1 MPYRDVASRQ
11 VLIWACTAVGARM
24 PVAMAP
30 LALVFLVRERPG
42 GYTLG
47 AILAAVYVLG
57 EIVGAPVLGMRLRPA
72 HARLHLSV
80 GLAAGA
86 AGFAGPGAFPGAH
99 PAVLG
104 GFAFVAGAAPAAA
117 TGGLRTLLTALVPER
132 AAAQALSVESMLTA
146 GVWAVSPAAVAGL
159 ALGVAPRVPLLL
171 AAALMASSVAGLR
184 LLPAA
189 WGPDGT
195 DRADGTDDAGA
206 PADRRGAGGRG
217 DPGGAGG
224 ADSAGDPGA
233 AGGAGDP
240 GDRAGARGAGRT
252 GGVPLRLLTGAWPV
266 YVTGAA
272 SLTLL
277 GLSELVLPALLEQRG
292 IGVGWSGP
300 LLTGMAVGG
309 GLGAF
314 AYGLWAW
321 PGRLRTRS
329 VVLMAGTS
337 VCVTLAAL
345 TPDAAGIAVALV
357 VGGTLQSAAM
367 LTRNLSLREALP
379 PHVLAAG
386 YSVMYAAAGA
396 GYAATGSLA
405 GALLKVAAPSTAI
418 LAGVGL
424 TVVLTA
430 VGWWGEARA
439 ARRSPQGGDHVV
451 SPAPAGSRPRAGSP
465 APAVPGAE
473 GTAVRGR
480 SDPEG
485 RL

>member
-1 MPYRDVASRQ
+1 MSYRDVATRQ
-11 VLIWACTAVGARM
+11 VLIWCCTAVGARM

-42 GYTLG
+42 GYSLG
-47 AILAAVYVLG
+47 AILAAAYVVG
-57 EIVGAPVLGMRLRPA
+57 EIVGAPVLGMRLRPER
-72 HARLHLSV
+72 ARVHLAL
-80 GLAAGA
+80 GLAAGS
-86 AGFAGPGAFPGAH
+86 AGFAGLGALPAAH

-104 GFAFVAGAAPAAA
+104 GFAAVAGAAPAAA

-171 AAALMASSVAGLR
+171 AAALMAWSVAGLW

-189 WGPDGT
+189 WGVDGT
-195 DRADGTDDAGA
+195 VD
-206 PADRRGAGGRG
+206 PRGE
-217 DPGGAGG
+217 
-224 ADSAGDPGA
+224 
-233 AGGAGDP
+233 
-240 GDRAGARGAGRT
+240 DRAGAS
-252 GGVPLRLLTGAWPV
+252 PLRVLTGAWPV

-277 GLSELVLPALLEQRG
+277 GLAELVLPALLEQRG
-292 IGVGWSGP
+292 VGVGWSGP

-314 AYGLWAW
+314 AYGLRVW

-345 TPDAAGIAVALV
+345 TPDAVGIAAALA
-357 VGGTLQSAAM
+357 VGGVLQSAAM

-379 PHVLAAG
+379 PHALAAG

-405 GALLKVAAPSTAI
+405 GALLKVVAPSTAI
-418 LAGVGL
+418 LAGVGVTL
-424 TVVLTA
+424 LLTA
-430 VGWWGEARA
+430 VGWWGEVRTAG
-439 ARRSPQGGDHVV
+439 RSPQGGVGN
-451 SPAPAGSRPRAGSP
+451 AATTAL
-465 APAVPGAE
+465 AAPGAE
-473 GTAVRGR
+473 GTEGAAIRGR
-480 SDPEG
+480 RDPEG